1 VKLIERNE
9 EVCIFY
15 EKLNIQ
21 DTMLRNGDI
30 EMQAREEEIRFATME
45 ISELKREIENLRREV
60 PNKRNIEDELTT
72 VQIQLEQCRE
82 RMLDLE
88 AQLEL
93 PSSENARLL
102 EGVDLS
108 TEETTR
114 KIEEVE

>member
-45 ISELKREIENLRREV
+45 VTLLF
-60 PNKRNIEDELTT
+60 LTKHL
-72 VQIQLEQCRE
+72 I
-82 RMLDLE
+82 
-88 AQLEL
+88 
-93 PSSENARLL
+93 
-102 EGVDLS
+102 
-108 TEETTR
+108 
-114 KIEEVE
+114 K

>member
-1 VKLIERNE
+1 
-9 EVCIFY
+9 
-15 EKLNIQ
+15 
-21 DTMLRNGDI
+21 
-30 EMQAREEEIRFATME
+30 
-45 ISELKREIENLRREV
+45 
-60 PNKRNIEDELTT
+60 
-72 VQIQLEQCRE
+72 
-82 RMLDLE
+82 MLDLE